1 MFRTI
6 LLSASV
12 AGLFAALA
20 LTLLQLTWITPLILA
35 AEAYESAAPISHHT
49 ETIGAEHGHVT
60 TDDAHEHTAQQSHDH
75 AANEHDHHAGAWQ
88 PANGFERTF
97 YTFVSNVVMG
107 VAYALMLSGVY
118 TLWQRPSGI
127 AQGLLFGLA
136 GFAVFFAAP
145 GLGLPPELPGT
156 EAADLGQRQL
166 WWIGTATSTAVALTL
181 MFAQN
186 PLFIPRKWL
195 LRALGVVALVIPH
208 LVGAPHPAVAGS
220 LAPIELQNHFRLA
233 TVVGNAV
240 FWLLL
245 GAISALAWRKFS
257 DSQQTSPL
265 VKRG

>member
-35 AEAYESAAPISHHT
+35 AEAYESAAPTSHHAVT
-49 ETIGAEHGHVT
+49 SGAEHEHVT
-60 TDDAHEHTAQQSHDH
+60 ADVHEHTAQPSHDH
-75 AANEHDHHAGAWQ
+75 ATTEHDHHAGEWQ

-107 VAYALMLSGVY
+107 VAYALMLIGVY
-118 TLWQRPSGI
+118 TLWQRPSGA

-181 MFAQN
+181 LFAQN
-186 PLFIPRKWL
+186 PLFMQRKWL
-195 LRALGVVALVIPH
+195 LRALGAVVLVIPH
-208 LVGAPHPAVAGS
+208 IVGAPHPAVAGS
-220 LAPIELQNHFRLA
+220 LAPPELQQHFRLA
-233 TVVGNAV
+233 TVAGNAV

-245 GAISALAWRKFS
+245 GAVSAIAWRKFS
-257 DSQQTSPL
+257 APQQTA
-265 VKRG
+265 V